1 MSDNLD
7 NLDNHHNRTEQ
18 PAQHAQHAERSK
30 TLEANVPDTQASNAP
45 NANTS
50 ASMTLSATQKK
61 YLPYVLAV
69 ALFMQILDATILNT
83 SLPQMAQALGES
95 PLKMQWAV
103 ISYALTLAIFIPI
116 SGFLADKYGTRRV
129 FLSAIVIFCMGS
141 LLCAASTTLD
151 FLVASRVV
159 QGIGGAMMTPVARL
173 ILVKSYPRNQLLTVM
188 NFAVIPALIAP
199 LVGPLLGGYLVQY
212 ASWHWIFLM
221 NIPMGVFGFM
231 VAKKLVPAI
240 FEDTKRLDWTG
251 FLLFAAAACGLTLA
265 VEFGSR
271 VGQGSIGVMLV
282 MAASALLAGYV
293 WHARRQVAPLFPLS
307 LFDIRTFR
315 IGIIGNLLTR
325 LGISAVP
332 FLLPLLLQVVFEYS
346 PSQAGW
352 LLAPIAVGAIGV
364 KPFVS
369 KLIQRYSYGT
379 VLVYNTSILGVLIIL
394 LAQFNDASQW
404 LWFIPLLTIM
414 GACNSLQ
421 FSAMNTI
428 TIGDL
433 QGMQTS
439 SGNSLMAV
447 NQQLAISFGIAF
459 GAAMLTLLRER
470 FALTDLVAFQTTYW
484 LLGILTLLSG
494 LYFLR
499 LKPEDGRGLY

>member
-1 MSDNLD
+1 MRDRDDDFSMV
-7 NLDNHHNRTEQ
+7 
-18 PAQHAQHAERSK
+18 
-30 TLEANVPDTQASNAP
+30 TLT
-45 NANTS
+45 
-50 ASMTLSATQKK
+50 ATQTK

-129 FLSAIVIFCMGS
+129 FLSAIIIFCIGS
-141 LLCAASTTLD
+141 LLCAASPTLD
-151 FLVASRVV
+151 FLIGSRIV

-199 LVGPLLGGYLVQY
+199 LVGPLLGGYIVQY
-212 ASWHWIFLM
+212 ASWHWIFLI
-221 NIPMGVFGFM
+221 NIPMGVLGF
-231 VAKKLVPAI
+231 VLGRKLVPAL

-251 FLLFAAAACGLTLA
+251 FVLFAAAACGFTLA
-265 VEFGSR
+265 VEFGAQTGR
-271 VGQGSIGVMLV
+271 GLYGLLLALTATVLIGV
-282 MAASALLAGYV
+282 YV
-293 WHARRQVAPLFPLS
+293 WHAKRQPAPLFPLS

-315 IGIIGNLLTR
+315 IGITGNLFTR

-352 LLAPIAVGAIGV
+352 LLAPIAVGAIGI
-364 KPFVS
+364 KPWVS
-369 KLIQRYSYGT
+369 KLIQRYSYRT
-379 VLVYNTSILGVLIIL
+379 VLVYNTFLMGVLIIV
-394 LAQFNDASQW
+394 LAQFSDSSQW
-404 LWFIPLLTIM
+404 PWFIPILTIM
-414 GACNSLQ
+414 GACNSMQ

-433 QGMQTS
+433 EGTQTS

-459 GAAMLTLLRER
+459 GAAMLILLRER
-470 FALTDLVAFQTTYW
+470 LQFDTLMAFQTTYW
-484 LLGILTLLSG
+484 ILGSLTILSG

>member
-1 MSDNLD
+1 MFFYVQDIRD
-7 NLDNHHNRTEQ
+7 GDTHMV
-18 PAQHAQHAERSK
+18 
-30 TLEANVPDTQASNAP
+30 TLT
-45 NANTS
+45 
-50 ASMTLSATQKK
+50 ATQYK

-83 SLPQMAQALGES
+83 ALPQMAQALGES
-95 PLKMQWAV
+95 PLKMQWAI

-116 SGFLADKYGTRRV
+116 SGFLADKYGTRRI
-129 FLSAIVIFCMGS
+129 FLSAIIIFCVGS
-141 LLCAASTTLD
+141 LLCAAAPNLD
-151 FLVASRVV
+151 FLIGSRIV

-212 ASWHWIFLM
+212 ASWHWIFLI
-221 NIPMGVFGFM
+221 NIPMGILGFLM
-231 VAKKLVPAI
+231 GKKLVPAL
-240 FEDTKRLDWTG
+240 FEDTKSLDWRG
-251 FLLFAAAACGLTLA
+251 FLLFALAACGFTLA
-265 VEFGSR
+265 VEYGSQ
-271 VGQGSIGVMLV
+271 VDGGLYGLSLLV
-282 MAASALLAGYV
+282 VSTIILSGYI
-293 WHARRQVAPLFPLS
+293 WHAKRYEKPLFPLS
-307 LFDIRTFR
+307 LFSIRTFR
-315 IGIIGNLLTR
+315 IGIVGNLFTR
-325 LGISAVP
+325 FGISAVP

-369 KLIQRYSYGT
+369 KLIQHYSYRT
-379 VLVYNTSILGVLIIL
+379 VLVYNTSLLGVLIIL

-404 LWFIPLLTIM
+404 MWFIPVLTLM
-414 GACNSLQ
+414 GACNSMQ

-433 QGMQTS
+433 QGQQIS

-447 NQQLAISFGIAF
+447 NQQLAISFGIAS
-459 GAAMLTLLRER
+459 GAALLNLLRER
-470 FALTDLVAFQTTYW
+470 LQLDTLVAFQTTYW
-484 LLGILTLLSG
+484 ILGILTILSG
-494 LYFLR
+494 LHFLR
-499 LKPEDGRGLY
+499 LKTEDGRGLY

>member
-1 MSDNLD
+1 MPNTMNDSV
-7 NLDNHHNRTEQ
+7 
-18 PAQHAQHAERSK
+18 SK
-30 TLEANVPDTQASNAP
+30 TM
-45 NANTS
+45 TS
-50 ASMTLSATQKK
+50 SGSKVVLTATQSK

-95 PLKMQWAV
+95 PLQMQWAV
-103 ISYALTLAIFIPI
+103 ISYALTLAVFIPI

-129 FLSAIVIFCMGS
+129 FLSAIIIFCIGS
-141 LLCAASTTLD
+141 LLCALSPNLE
-151 FLVASRVV
+151 LLIGSRVV

-173 ILVKSYPRNQLLTVM
+173 ILVKSYPRNKLLTVM

-199 LVGPLLGGYLVQY
+199 LVGPLLGGYIVQY
-212 ASWHWIFLM
+212 ASWHWIFLI
-221 NIPMGVFGFM
+221 NIPMGLAGFILG
-231 VAKKLVPAI
+231 KKLVPAL
-240 FEDTKRLDWTG
+240 FEDTKRLDWLG
-251 FLLFAAAACGLTLA
+251 FVLFAMAACGFTLA
-265 VEFGSR
+265 VELASQSGR
-271 VGQGSIGVMLV
+271 GWYG
-282 MAASALLAGYV
+282 SALALIASVFIGGYI
-293 WHARRQVAPLFPLS
+293 WHARRATTPLFPLS
-307 LFDIRTFR
+307 LFSIRTFR
-315 IGIIGNLLTR
+315 IGITGNLFTR

-352 LLAPIAVGAIGV
+352 LLAPIAVGAMGI

-369 KLIQRYSYGT
+369 KLIQRFSYRT
-379 VLVYNTSILGVLIIL
+379 VLVRNTFLLGGLIIV
-394 LAQFNDASQW
+394 LAQFSAASQW
-404 LWFIPLLTIM
+404 MWFIPILTLM

-433 QGMQTS
+433 QGAQTS

-459 GAAMLTLLRER
+459 GAAVLTLLRER
-470 FALTDLVAFQTTYW
+470 LHMDTLTAFHTTYW
-484 LLGILTLLSG
+484 LLGILTIISG

>member
-1 MSDNLD
+1 MV
-7 NLDNHHNRTEQ
+7 
-18 PAQHAQHAERSK
+18 
-30 TLEANVPDTQASNAP
+30 TLTPTQE
-45 NANTS
+45 
-50 ASMTLSATQKK
+50 K

-129 FLSAIVIFCMGS
+129 FLSAIIIFCIGS
-141 LLCAASTTLD
+141 LLCAASPTLD
-151 FLVASRVV
+151 FLIGSRIV

-173 ILVKSYPRNQLLTVM
+173 ILVKSYPRNKLLTVM
-188 NFAVIPALIAP
+188 NFAVIPALVAP
-199 LVGPLLGGYLVQY
+199 LVGPLLGGYIVQY
-212 ASWHWIFLM
+212 ASWHWIFLI
-221 NIPMGVFGFM
+221 NIPMGMVGF
-231 VAKKLVPAI
+231 VLAKKLVPAL
-240 FEDTKRLDWTG
+240 FEDTKRLDWIG
-251 FLLFAAAACGLTLA
+251 FLLFAAAACGFTLA
-265 VEFGSR
+265 VEFGSQADR
-271 VGQGSIGVMLV
+271 GLYGLLMALVSTLLIG
-282 MAASALLAGYV
+282 AYI
-293 WHARRQVAPLFPLS
+293 WHAKRKESPIFPLS
-307 LFDIRTFR
+307 LFSIRTFR
-315 IGIIGNLLTR
+315 IGITGNLFTR

-352 LLAPIAVGAIGV
+352 LLAPIAVGAIGI
-364 KPFVS
+364 KPWVS
-369 KLIQRYSYGT
+369 KIIQRYSYRT
-379 VLVYNTSILGVLIIL
+379 VLVYNTFLMGTLIII
-394 LAQFNDASQW
+394 LAQFSDSSQW
-404 LWFIPLLTIM
+404 PWFIPVLTLM
-414 GACNSLQ
+414 GASNSMQ

-433 QGMQTS
+433 QGAQTS

-459 GAAMLTLLRER
+459 GAAVLNLLRER
-470 FALTDLVAFQTTYW
+470 LELDILMAFQTTYW
-484 LLGILTLLSG
+484 VLGILTILSG

-499 LKPEDGRGLY
+499 LKFEDGRGLY

>member
-1 MSDNLD
+1 M
-7 NLDNHHNRTEQ
+7 
-18 PAQHAQHAERSK
+18 
-30 TLEANVPDTQASNAP
+30 V
-45 NANTS
+45 
-50 ASMTLSATQKK
+50 TLSATQTK

-129 FLSAIVIFCMGS
+129 FLSAIVIFCIGS
-141 LLCAASTTLD
+141 LLCAASPTLD
-151 FLVASRVV
+151 LLVGARIV
-159 QGIGGAMMTPVARL
+159 QAIGGAMMTPVARL

-212 ASWHWIFLM
+212 ASWHWIFLI
-221 NIPMGVFGFM
+221 NIPMGIFGFM

-251 FLLFAAAACGLTLA
+251 FLLFAAAACGFTLA
-265 VEFGSR
+265 VEFGAQPGR
-271 VGQGSIGVMLV
+271 AMYGL
-282 MAASALLAGYV
+282 LLAVIASILLGAYV
-293 WHARRQVAPLFPLS
+293 WHARRSQKPLFPLS
-307 LFDIRTFR
+307 LFSIRTFR
-315 IGIIGNLLTR
+315 IGITGNLFTR

-369 KLIQRYSYGT
+369 KLIQRYSYRT
-379 VLVYNTSILGVLIIL
+379 VLVANTLLLGLLIIL
-394 LAQFNDASQW
+394 LAQFNDAAQW
-404 LWFIPLLTIM
+404 LWFIPLLTLM

-433 QGMQTS
+433 QGAQTS

-470 FALTDLVAFQTTYW
+470 FGLDNLAAFQTTYW
-484 LLGILTLLSG
+484 LLGILTILSG

-499 LKPEDGRGLY
+499 LKTEDGRGLY

>member
-1 MSDNLD
+1 MVTL
-7 NLDNHHNRTEQ
+7 T
-18 PAQHAQHAERSK
+18 K
-30 TLEANVPDTQASNAP
+30 TQN
-45 NANTS
+45 
-50 ASMTLSATQKK
+50 K

-129 FLSAIVIFCMGS
+129 FLSAIIIFCIGS
-141 LLCAASTTLD
+141 LLCAAATNLE
-151 FLVASRVV
+151 FLIGARVI
-159 QGIGGAMMTPVARL
+159 QALGGAMMTPVARL

-212 ASWHWIFLM
+212 ASWHWIFLI
-221 NIPMGVFGFM
+221 NIPMGIVGFILG
-231 VAKKLVPAI
+231 KKLVPAL
-240 FEDTKRLDWTG
+240 FEDTQRLDWSG
-251 FLLFAAAACGLTLA
+251 FILFAAAACGLTLA
-265 VEFGSR
+265 VELGAQPGR
-271 VGQGSIGVMLV
+271 GMYGMLLV
-282 MAASALLAGYV
+282 VAALVLLAAYV
-293 WHARRQVAPLFPLS
+293 WHAKRRQAPLFPLS
-307 LFDIRTFR
+307 LFSIRTFR
-315 IGIIGNLLTR
+315 IGIVGNLFTR

-332 FLLPLLLQVVFEYS
+332 FLLPLLLQVVFEFT

-352 LLAPIAVGAIGV
+352 LLAPIAVGAIAV

-369 KLIQRYSYGT
+369 KIIQRYSYRK
-379 VLVYNTSILGVLIIL
+379 VLIYNTSLLGILIIL
-394 LAQFNDASQW
+394 LAQFNDPTHW
-404 LWFIPLLTIM
+404 PWFIPILTLM
-414 GACNSLQ
+414 GACNSMQ

-433 QGMQTS
+433 QGVQTS

-459 GAAMLTLLRER
+459 GAAMLNFMRER
-470 FALTDLVAFQTTYW
+470 LHIDTLTAFHLTYW
-484 LLGILTLLSG
+484 LLGILTILSG
-494 LYFLR
+494 IHFMR
-499 LKPEDGRGLY
+499 LKPKDGQGLY

>member
-1 MSDNLD
+1 MV
-7 NLDNHHNRTEQ
+7 
-18 PAQHAQHAERSK
+18 
-30 TLEANVPDTQASNAP
+30 TLTPTQE
-45 NANTS
+45 
-50 ASMTLSATQKK
+50 K

-116 SGFLADKYGTRRV
+116 SGFLADKYGTRRI
-129 FLSAIVIFCMGS
+129 FLTAIVIFSVGS
-141 LLCAASTTLD
+141 LLCAASPTLD
-151 FLVASRVV
+151 FLIGSRVI

-173 ILVKSYPRNQLLTVM
+173 ILVKSYPRNKLLTVM
-188 NFAVIPALIAP
+188 NFAVIPALVAP
-199 LVGPLLGGYLVQY
+199 LVGPVLGGYIVQY
-212 ASWHWIFLM
+212 ASWHWIFLI
-221 NIPMGVFGFM
+221 NIPMGVLGFVM
-231 VAKKLVPAI
+231 GKKLVPAL
-240 FEDTKRLDWTG
+240 FEDTKRLDWLG
-251 FLLFAAAACGLTLA
+251 FGLFAAAACGFTLA
-265 VEFGSR
+265 VEFGSQ
-271 VGQGSIGVMLV
+271 VGRGVYGLLLAV
-282 MAASALLAGYV
+282 AASVLLGAYLA
-293 WHARRQVAPLFPLS
+293 HAKRRPAPLFPLS

-315 IGIIGNLLTR
+315 IGITGNLFTR

-352 LLAPIAVGAIGV
+352 LLAPIAIGAIGI
-364 KPFVS
+364 KPWVS
-369 KLIQRYSYGT
+369 KIIQRFSYRK
-379 VLVYNTSILGVLIIL
+379 VLVLNTLLIGLLIIV
-394 LAQFNDASQW
+394 LAQFDNPDNW
-404 LWFIPLLTIM
+404 LWFIPLLIVM
-414 GACNSLQ
+414 GACNSMQ

-433 QGMQTS
+433 EGAQTS

-447 NQQLAISFGIAF
+447 NQQLAIGFGIAF
-459 GAAMLTLLRER
+459 GAAVLNLLRER
-470 FALTDLVAFQTTYW
+470 FGLDTLAAFHTTYW
-484 LLGILTLLSG
+484 ILGILTILSG

>member
-1 MSDNLD
+1 MV
-7 NLDNHHNRTEQ
+7 
-18 PAQHAQHAERSK
+18 
-30 TLEANVPDTQASNAP
+30 TLT
-45 NANTS
+45 
-50 ASMTLSATQKK
+50 ATQDK

-116 SGFLADKYGTRRV
+116 SGFLADKYGTRRI
-129 FLSAIVIFCMGS
+129 FLTAIVIFSIGS
-141 LLCAASTTLD
+141 LLCAASPTLD
-151 FLVASRVV
+151 FLIGSRVI

-173 ILVKSYPRNQLLTVM
+173 ILVKSYPRNKLLTVM
-188 NFAVIPALIAP
+188 NFAVIPALVAP
-199 LVGPLLGGYLVQY
+199 LVGPVLGGYIVQY
-212 ASWHWIFLM
+212 ASWHWIFLI
-221 NIPMGVFGFM
+221 NIPMGVLGFVM
-231 VAKKLVPAI
+231 GKKLVPAL
-240 FEDTKRLDWTG
+240 FEDTQRLDWLG
-251 FLLFAAAACGLTLA
+251 FGLFAAAACGFTLA
-265 VEFGSR
+265 VEFGSQ
-271 VGQGSIGVMLV
+271 VGRGMYGLV
-282 MAASALLAGYV
+282 LVVAASVLLGAYV
-293 WHARRQVAPLFPLS
+293 AHAKRRPTPLFPLS

-315 IGIIGNLLTR
+315 IGITGNLFTR

-352 LLAPIAVGAIGV
+352 LLAPIAIGAIGI
-364 KPFVS
+364 KPWVS
-369 KLIQRYSYGT
+369 KIIQRFSYRK
-379 VLVYNTSILGVLIIL
+379 VLVLNTLLIGILIIL
-394 LAQFNDASQW
+394 LAQFNDPDNW
-404 LWFIPLLTIM
+404 LWFIPLLILM
-414 GACNSLQ
+414 GACNSMQ

-433 QGMQTS
+433 EGVQTS

-447 NQQLAISFGIAF
+447 NQQLAIGFGIAF
-459 GAAMLTLLRER
+459 GAAVLNLLRER
-470 FALTDLVAFQTTYW
+470 FGLDTLAAFQTTYW
-484 LLGILTLLSG
+484 ILGILTILSG